1 MSDQEHAENIL
12 EAARRDLRALRAMD
26 DAVAFSDEIVGFHAH
41 QAVEKALKAWLA
53 CLGVVF
59 PKTHDLQRLLDLLRE
74 KGIPTEAMETFVDLN
89 AFAVQYRY
97 ETLYDN
103 EEPVD
108 RLALT
113 ERIESLIHQV
123 AVAMQ
128 R

>member
-1 MSDQEHAENIL
+1 
-12 EAARRDLRALRAMD
+12 
-26 DAVAFSDEIVGFHAH
+26 
-41 QAVEKALKAWLA
+41 
-53 CLGVVF
+53 
-59 PKTHDLQRLLDLLRE
+59 
-74 KGIPTEAMETFVDLN
+74 METFVDLN

-123 AVAMQ
+123 AVAIQ

>member
-1 MSDQEHAENIL
+1 MSDQEHAESIL

-26 DAVAFSDEIVGFHAH
+26 DAVAFPDEIVGFHAQ

-53 CLGVVF
+53 
-59 PKTHDLQRLLDLLRE
+59 
-74 KGIPTEAMETFVDLN
+74 
-89 AFAVQYRY
+89 
-97 ETLYDN
+97 
-103 EEPVD
+103 EPVD

-123 AVAMQ
+123 AVAIQ

>member
-1 MSDQEHAENIL
+1 MSDQEHAESIL
-12 EAARRDLRALRAMD
+12 EAARRDLRALRAMS
-26 DAVAFSDEIVGFHAH
+26 DAVAFSDEIVGFHAQ

-74 KGIPTEAMETFVDLN
+74 KGIATEAMETFVDLN

-113 ERIESLIHQV
+113 GRIESLIHQV
-123 AVAMQ
+123 AAAIQ

>member
-1 MSDQEHAENIL
+1 MSDQEHAESIL
-12 EAARRDLRALRAMD
+12 EAAQRDLRALRAMD
-26 DAVAFSDEIVGFHAH
+26 DAIAFSDEIVGFHAQ

-53 CLGVVF
+53 YLGVPF
-59 PKTHDLQRLLDLLRE
+59 PKTHDIQRLIDLLRE
-74 KGIPTEAMETFVDLN
+74 NGIPTEGMESFVDLN

-113 ERIESLIHQV
+113 ERIESLVRQV
-123 AVAMQ
+123 ALAIQ
-128 R
+128 P

>member
-26 DAVAFSDEIVGFHAH
+26 DAVAFPDEIVGFHAQ

-53 CLGVVF
+53 CLGVAF

-74 KGIPTEAMETFVDLN
+74 KGIATETMETFVDLN

-123 AVAMQ
+123 AVAIH